1 MSAENVELVRTL
13 QPAEADL
20 VEIFLSD
27 SGDVTAEYEV
37 SDPRFADDFHVEFVS
52 ATPGVMR
59 PSYEGL
65 AGFLAGWR
73 EWLQPY
79 ASYWMTTE
87 DFIDGGDRV
96 LVLVKVRAKTAR
108 DGVTVEHSPAA
119 VWTVADGKAAGV
131 RLYLD
136 RETAFA
142 EAGIPL
148 DAKPVE
154 DPSR

>member
-1 MSAENVELVRTL
+1 MENVELVRAL

-27 SGDVTAEYEV
+27 SAEVTEEYEA
-37 SDPRFADDFHVEFVS
+37 SDPRFADDFHVEFIS

-87 DFIDGGDRV
+87 DFIDGGNCV

-108 DGVTVEHSPAA
+108 DGVRVEHSPAA
-119 VWTVADGKAAGV
+119 VWTVADGKATGV

-136 RETAFA
+136 RDTAFA

-154 DPSR
+154 EPRR

>member
-20 VEIFLSD
+20 VEVMAD
-27 SGDVTAEYEV
+27 APDVSAEYEV
-37 SDPRFADDFHVEFVS
+37 NDPRFADDFHVEFIS

-65 AGFLAGWR
+65 AGFVAGWR
-73 EWLQPY
+73 EWLEPY

-87 DFIDGGDRV
+87 EFIDAGDRV
-96 LVLVKVRAKTAR
+96 LVLVKVQAKTAR
-108 DGVTVEHSPAA
+108 DGVKVEHSPAA
-119 VWTVADGKAAGV
+119 VWTVADGKAAAV

-136 RETAFA
+136 RDTAFA
-142 EAGIPL
+142 EAGLPR
-148 DAKPVE
+148 DAKPVQE
-154 DPSR
+154 PRR